1 MAAPTLTQLKTRYE
15 EIKDLIADKA
25 STLSDESAEKSAKT
39 LAAKDIQDLNQEM
52 NEIEA
57 SVMAATSR
65 EKALDSL
72 MGISAKA
79 GGHRSIGEAFT
90 SAELYKAC
98 NGDLPVNQSVK
109 LEADFKTLITGASST
124 SGGALV
130 ADDFRGDL
138 FNMNATMR
146 EFTLLDLVTM
156 IPTQS
161 DAVVFPRMTSITNA
175 AAETAEATSTSNGA
189 KPESA
194 MALEQVTVAIQN
206 IAHWIP
212 VTTRILQD
220 ASMIQ
225 GLINEVLIYGLR
237 EQLEDQLIGGSGTP
251 PALKGISSHAGLL
264 TEAFSTNIITS
275 VRKARTTLRVSGRA
289 RPTAIAMSP
298 ADWESCDLAVDGENR
313 FYWGGPSA
321 LGIPRL
327 WAVPVVESEAVSDGT
342 AYMGDWKQLVVFTN
356 NGITLKRSD
365 SHSDFF
371 IRNIEVLLAEMRCG
385 IQALSDKAFIEIAT
399 A

>member
-1 MAAPTLTQLKTRYE
+1 
-15 EIKDLIADKA
+15 
-25 STLSDESAEKSAKT
+25 
-39 LAAKDIQDLNQEM
+39 
-52 NEIEA
+52 
-57 SVMAATSR
+57 
-65 EKALDSL
+65 
-72 MGISAKA
+72 
-79 GGHRSIGEAFT
+79 
-90 SAELYKAC
+90 
-98 NGDLPVNQSVK
+98 
-109 LEADFKTLITGASST
+109 
-124 SGGALV
+124 
-130 ADDFRGDL
+130 
-138 FNMNATMR
+138 
-146 EFTLLDLVTM
+146 
-156 IPTQS
+156 
-161 DAVVFPRMTSITNA
+161 
-175 AAETAEATSTSNGA
+175 
-189 KPESA
+189 

-264 TEAFSTNIITS
+264 TEAFSTDIITS

-321 LGIPRL
+321 LGTPRL
-327 WAVPVVESEAVSDGT
+327 WGVPVVESEAISDGT